1 MVPSLIFA
9 IEGSTSNKV
18 EKCGKKYATRHK
30 PTFFCSS
37 QVKEKTNMA
46 DPGEAQIKS
55 KVFFCIYKYWQ
66 SKQLFRASNWISSE
80 KFVRFQDNFHFWW
93 KYSVPVV
100 LLMYF
105 CWKDYIT
112 LLLKCQ
118 ELEEG
123 GGWGGGW
130 WAVSVIKY

>member
-1 MVPSLIFA
+1 MNFDTHTHTHMVPSLIFA

-55 KVFFCIYKYWQ
+55 KQFSFVFINID
-66 SKQLFRASNWISSE
+66 RASNYSE
-80 KFVRFQDNFHFWW
+80 QAIEYQVKKLYVFRTTFIFGENILF
-93 KYSVPVV
+93 
-100 LLMYF
+100 L
-105 CWKDYIT
+105 
-112 LLLKCQ
+112 
-118 ELEEG
+118 
-123 GGWGGGW
+123 
-130 WAVSVIKY
+130 